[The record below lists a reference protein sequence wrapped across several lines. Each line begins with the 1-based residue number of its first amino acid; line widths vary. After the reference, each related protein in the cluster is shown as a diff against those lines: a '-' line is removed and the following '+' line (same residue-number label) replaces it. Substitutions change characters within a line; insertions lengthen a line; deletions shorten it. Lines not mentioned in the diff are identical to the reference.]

1 MTLNLS
7 DEEVA
12 QVTGY
17 VVPAWQIKWLQAQQ
31 WKFVVSRVGKPI
43 ISRRYYEQQMGV
55 VSGEADQEP
64 DFSIFHKAA

>member
-7 DEEVA
+7 DDEVA

-17 VVPAWQIKWLQAQQ
+17 VIPAWQIKWLRAQE

-55 VSGEADQEP
+55 VSNDADLEP
-64 DFSIFHKAA
+64 DFSIFHEAA